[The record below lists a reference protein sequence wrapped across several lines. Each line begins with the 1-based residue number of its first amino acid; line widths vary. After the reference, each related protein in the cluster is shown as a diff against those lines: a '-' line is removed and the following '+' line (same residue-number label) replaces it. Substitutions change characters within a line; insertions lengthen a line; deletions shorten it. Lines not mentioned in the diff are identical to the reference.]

1 MHKTLAKT
9 VLCGALLAAG
19 SLGQERVS
27 AAPGEA
33 VTLEEAAAFAAKN
46 YPAIRASLAE
56 VAVKSTTE
64 RIFVIRVRSGKAEWV
79 NVRRGMTEGNRLEVF
94 GDLEAGDK
102 VVLRAT
108 DEIRPG
114 TPVQGY

>member
-1 MHKTLAKT
+1 M
-9 VLCGALLAAG
+9 
-19 SLGQERVS
+19 
-27 AAPGEA
+27 
-33 VTLEEAAAFAAKN
+33 
-46 YPAIRASLAE
+46 
-56 VAVKSTTE
+56 
-64 RIFVIRVRSGKAEWV
+64 IRVRNGKAEWV

-114 TPVQGY
+114 TTVQGS